1 MLLWPPQDEKKI
13 VKSSLKFYE
22 QNKIEE
28 KFHIFTEA
36 SFPQKKIFSKVS
48 VVFFFGGE
56 TIIYRQEFYSVEG
69 QKVAGNLRKLI
80 HFISPPIFLFWKQ
93 TLLCGYWLL
102 MGLSYLYSLESYY
115 IVNH

>member
-36 SFPQKKIFSKVS
+36 FPQKRFFSKVS
-48 VVFFFGGE
+48 VVFFWWGDHNLLARILFGRGSKG
-56 TIIYRQEFYSVEG
+56 R
-69 QKVAGNLRKLI
+69 RKLKETHPFYFPT
-80 HFISPPIFLFWKQ
+80 HFFFGKQ

-102 MGLSYLYSLESYY
+102 MGLSYLCSLESYY